1 MHNHRQQVS
10 TDAQPQTAGQYWRT
24 TTDSRSVT
32 TIFFLSAEGR
42 DVSAVWTNQRGPQ
55 GTAPAF
61 LLPAASQHV
70 PGTLPQ
76 TVLQGQTDRTGK
88 TGMQTDRPTGY
99 SWPMTHSVCLH
110 AHLSQIT
117 AIVRLC
123 CSVRQLQLSKYT
135 CRWENR
141 ITGQSMP
148 YPGTLVG
155 AVPISTSG
163 NRNTSGWPL
172 YITSNNKLC
181 LGIRERW
188 RTKSKE
194 KLHLCT
200 FGIWCTR

>member
-1 MHNHRQQVS
+1 MLVRHFHWMTAKQV
-10 TDAQPQTAGQYWRT
+10 D
-24 TTDSRSVT
+24 
-32 TIFFLSAEGR
+32 
-42 DVSAVWTNQRGPQ
+42 
-55 GTAPAF
+55 
-61 LLPAASQHV
+61 ASQ
-70 PGTLPQ
+70 PSELNWTTNSAL
-76 TVLQGQTDRTGK
+76 
-88 TGMQTDRPTGY
+88 
-99 SWPMTHSVCLH
+99 THTSLLHLLLLLDLSIVQSMRLSLRLH

-172 YITSNNKLC
+172 YVTSC
-181 LGIRERW
+181 LGIQERW
-188 RTKSKE
+188 RTKSE
-194 KLHLCT
+194 TKLHLCT
-200 FGIWCTR
+200 LRIWCTW